1 MPRLTKKRRCAKEI
15 PEAGHDEFSP
25 GGRQAAAGNAGAR
38 PAQPHYPSRMNIHFF
53 AKSDIGRVRA
63 ANEDSFLS
71 EKISDNEY
79 LFVVA
84 DGMGGHQAGDIASK
98 LASESF
104 FDHYRALRKK
114 GAAVSAAIDQSVRRA
129 NLVVFRKAAA
139 DIEKRGMGTTFSAV
153 VINGMK
159 AFIAHVGDSRVYLV
173 RRNRIKRLTT
183 DHSFVEKL
191 VEEGRIS
198 PDEARDHPQ
207 KNVLYMSLGARES
220 FSPEIMNDI
229 ILEDGDAL
237 IMCSDGLSNMVDDD
251 TLMNVAMGGY
261 PEEAA
266 EELVRLANDH
276 GGADNITVQ
285 VIRLGTLETLE
296 KTKPIRVGR
305 RRRKVAKGTAALL
318 LLALLAVLAYL
329 FFLSP
334 AAGNGGGEA
343 AGVMAVPAPPAAR
356 AWTPRL
362 AEIGSVRIRSL
373 GVTAAD
379 CRFLS
384 GRKLYAV
391 RDGRLSVFD
400 LDTAGLSSIGLESGE
415 QVVPSRGDGVL
426 LLRRE
431 ATRDPGYALL
441 RQGADRPLL
450 RIRRDGQVNSRE
462 SRPGGVSLYRI
473 AGLEGDVI
481 PDYIDDALFIFHDRS
496 HYYGIRDWREP
507 EGLPAAIGGL
517 AVVAGG
523 FLSFQGG
530 AGGVVMLHHDPAA
543 GRAAVYRIQGGV
555 EKLGEYSLPAPPRP
569 LLLEYAG
576 AGALVAYYPDGCVRW
591 SLGRRQA
598 SGRYALGNF
607 QLRAAGVLAD
617 LADGQKLV
625 VDDASQLFSLAC
637 EP

>member
-1 MPRLTKKRRCAKEI
+1 MA
-15 PEAGHDEFSP
+15 EAGHDEFSP
-25 GGRQAAAGNAGAR
+25 GGRQAAQGHAGHR
-38 PAQPHYPSRMNIHFF
+38 PAQPHHPSRMNIHFF

-63 ANEDSFLS
+63 ANEDYFLN
-71 EKISDNEY
+71 EKISDSEY

-84 DGMGGHQAGDIASK
+84 DGMGGHQAGDIASR

-104 FDHYRALRKK
+104 LDHYRGLRKK

-139 DIEKRGMGTTFSAV
+139 DVEKRGMGTTFSAV
-153 VINGMK
+153 VIAGMK

-220 FSPEIMNDI
+220 FTPEIMNDI

-237 IMCSDGLSNMVDDD
+237 VMCSDGLSNMVDDE
-251 TLMNVAMGGY
+251 TLMNVVMGGY

-305 RRRKVAKGTAALL
+305 KRRRVAKGTAALL
-318 LLALLAVLAYL
+318 LFALLAVLAYRL
-329 FFLSP
+329 FLSP
-334 AAGNGGGEA
+334 DAGAAEA
-343 AGVMAVPAPPAAR
+343 AGALAVPAPPLAR
-356 AWTPRL
+356 AWAPRL
-362 AEIGSVRIRSL
+362 GEIGSARLNGL

-391 RDGRLSVFD
+391 RDGRLAVFD
-400 LDTAGLSSIGLESGE
+400 LDSAGLLSIELEAGE
-415 QVVPSRGDGVL
+415 QVVPSRGEGVF
-426 LLRRE
+426 LLRRD

-441 RQGADRPLL
+441 RQGSARPLL
-450 RIRRDGQVNSRE
+450 RIRHDGQVNSRE
-462 SRPGGVSLYRI
+462 SRPGGGSLYRI
-473 AGLEGDVI
+473 AGLEGDVT
-481 PDYIDDALFIFHDRS
+481 PDYIDDDLFLFHDQG
-496 HYYGIRDWREP
+496 HYYGIRDWRKP
-507 EGLPAAIGGL
+507 EGLPAVIGGL

-523 FLSFQGG
+523 RLAFQSQ
-530 AGGVVMLHHDPAA
+530 AGGMVMLHHDPAA
-543 GRAAVYRIQGGV
+543 GRAVLYRIAGGV
-555 EKLGEYSLPAPPRP
+555 EKLGEYSLPAQPQP

-576 AGALVAYYPDGCVRW
+576 DGALVAYYPDGCARW
-591 SLGRRQA
+591 SGGGRQA
-598 SGRYALGNF
+598 SGRYTLGNF
-607 QLRAAGVLAD
+607 QLRAAKVMAD
-617 LADGQKLV
+617 LADGRKLV
-625 VDDASQLFSLAC
+625 VDDGNQLFSLAC

>member
-1 MPRLTKKRRCAKEI
+1 MA
-15 PEAGHDEFSP
+15 EAGHDEFSP
-25 GGRQAAAGNAGAR
+25 GGRLAAAGNAGR
-38 PAQPHYPSRMNIHFF
+38 GPAQPHHPSRMNIHFF

-63 ANEDSFLS
+63 ANEDYFLS

-104 FDHYRALRKK
+104 LDHYRGLRKK
-114 GAAVSAAIDQSVRRA
+114 GAAVAAAIDQSVRRA

-139 DIEKRGMGTTFSAV
+139 DVEKRGMGTTFSAV
-153 VINGMK
+153 VIAGMK

-198 PDEARDHPQ
+198 ADEARDHPQ

-220 FSPEIMNDI
+220 FTPEIVNDI
-229 ILEDGDAL
+229 LLEDGDAL
-237 IMCSDGLSNMVDDD
+237 VMCSDGLSNMVDDD

-261 PEEAA
+261 PQEAA

-296 KTKPIRVGR
+296 KTKPIRIGR
-305 RRRKVAKGTAALL
+305 PRRKVAKGTAALL
-318 LLALLAVLAYL
+318 LFALLAVLAYRL
-329 FFLSP
+329 FLSP
-334 AAGNGGGEA
+334 GGENGNGAAAGA
-343 AGVMAVPAPPAAR
+343 LAVPAPPPPR
-356 AWTPRL
+356 VWTPRL
-362 AEIGSVRIRSL
+362 GEIGSARLNGL

-384 GRKLYAV
+384 ARKLYAV
-391 RDGRLSVFD
+391 RAGRLSVYD
-400 LDTAGLSSIGLESGE
+400 LDTAGLLSIELAAGE
-415 QVVPSRGDGVL
+415 QVVPSRGAGVF

-431 ATRDPGYALL
+431 ATRDPGYVLM
-441 RQGADRPLL
+441 RQGTARPLL
-450 RIRRDGQVNSRE
+450 RIRHDGQVNSRE
-462 SRPGGVSLYRI
+462 SRPGGTSLYRI

-481 PDYIDDALFIFHDRS
+481 PDYIDDDFFLFHDQG
-496 HYYGIRDWREP
+496 HYYGIRDWSRP
-507 EGLPAAIGGL
+507 EGLAAAIGGL
-517 AVVAGG
+517 AVAAGG
-523 FLSFQGG
+523 RLAFQAQ
-530 AGGVVMLHHDPAA
+530 AGGTVMLHHDPAS
-543 GRAAVYRIQGGV
+543 GRAVLYRLAGGV
-555 EKLGEYSLPAPPRP
+555 ERLGEYSLPAAPQP

-576 AGALVAYYPDGCVRW
+576 AGALVAYYADGCAKW
-591 SLGRRQA
+591 SGDRQQA
-598 SGRYALGNF
+598 KGRYTLGNF
-607 QLRAAGVLAD
+607 QLRAAKVMAD
-617 LADGQKLV
+617 LADGRKLV
-625 VDDASQLFSLAC
+625 VDDGNQLFSLVC

>member
-1 MPRLTKKRRCAKEI
+1 
-15 PEAGHDEFSP
+15 
-25 GGRQAAAGNAGAR
+25 
-38 PAQPHYPSRMNIHFF
+38 MNIHFF

-63 ANEDSFLS
+63 ANEDYFLN
-71 EKISDNEY
+71 EKISDSEY

-84 DGMGGHQAGDIASK
+84 DGMGGHQAGDIASR

-104 FDHYRALRKK
+104 LDHFRGLRKK
-114 GAAVSAAIDQSVRRA
+114 GVAVSSAIDQSVRRA

-139 DIEKRGMGTTFSAV
+139 DVEKRGMGTTFSAV
-153 VINGMK
+153 AIAGMK
-159 AFIAHVGDSRVYLV
+159 AFIAHVGDSRVYLI

-220 FSPEIMNDI
+220 FTPEIMNDI

-237 IMCSDGLSNMVDDD
+237 VMCSDGLSNMVDDE

-276 GGADNITVQ
+276 GGADNVTVQ

-305 RRRKVAKGTAALL
+305 KRRRVAKGTAALL
-318 LLALLAVLAYL
+318 LFALLAVLAYRL
-329 FFLSP
+329 FLSP
-334 AAGNGGGEA
+334 GAGGADAAGA
-343 AGVMAVPAPPAAR
+343 LAVPTPPAGR

-362 AEIGSVRIRSL
+362 GEIGSARLNGL

-384 GRKLYAV
+384 RRKLYAV
-391 RDGRLSVFD
+391 RDGRLAVFD
-400 LDTAGLSSIGLESGE
+400 LDSASLLSIELAAGE
-415 QVVPSRGDGVL
+415 QVVPSRGEGVF

-431 ATRDPGYALL
+431 ATSDPGYVLL
-441 RQGADRPLL
+441 RQGAPQPLL

-462 SRPGGVSLYRI
+462 SRPGGGSLYRI
-473 AGLEGDVI
+473 AGLEGDVA
-481 PDYIDDALFIFHDRS
+481 PDYIDDDLFLFHDQGR
-496 HYYGIRDWREP
+496 YYGIRDWRQP
-507 EGLPAAIGGL
+507 EGLPAVIGGL
-517 AVVAGG
+517 AVVSGG
-523 FLSFQGG
+523 RLAFQAQADGM
-530 AGGVVMLHHDPAA
+530 VMLHHDPAA
-543 GRAAVYRIQGGV
+543 GRAVLYRIAGGV
-555 EKLGEYSLPAPPRP
+555 EKLGEYSLPAQPPP

-576 AGALVAYYPDGCVRW
+576 NGALVAYYPDHCARW
-591 SLGRRQA
+591 SGGRWQA
-598 SGRYALGNF
+598 SGRYTLGNF
-607 QLRAAGVLAD
+607 QLRAAKVMGD
-617 LADGQKLV
+617 LADGRKLV
-625 VDDASQLFSLAC
+625 VDDGNQLFSLAC

>member
-1 MPRLTKKRRCAKEI
+1 
-15 PEAGHDEFSP
+15 
-25 GGRQAAAGNAGAR
+25 
-38 PAQPHYPSRMNIHFF
+38 MNIHFF

-63 ANEDSFLS
+63 ANEDFFLN

-104 FDHYRALRKK
+104 LDHYRALRKK
-114 GAAVSAAIDQSVRRA
+114 GVAVSSAIDQSVRRA

-139 DIEKRGMGTTFSAV
+139 DVEKRGMGTTFSAV
-153 VINGMK
+153 IIAGMK

-173 RRNRIKRLTT
+173 RNSRIKRLTT

-220 FSPEIMNDI
+220 FTPEIVNDI

-237 IMCSDGLSNMVDDD
+237 LMCSDGLSNMVDDG

-261 PEEAA
+261 PQEAA

-296 KTKPIRVGR
+296 KTKPIRVARPR
-305 RRRKVAKGTAALL
+305 RRVAKGTAALL
-318 LLALLAVLAYL
+318 LFALLAVLAYRL
-329 FFLSP
+329 FLAP
-334 AAGNGGGEA
+334 EAGSGDI
-343 AGVMAVPAPPAAR
+343 AGAMAVPAPPAAR

-362 AEIGSVRIRSL
+362 GEIGSARLNGL

-391 RDGRLSVFD
+391 RDNRLAVFD
-400 LDTAGLSSIGLESGE
+400 LDSAGLLSIGLEPGE
-415 QVVPSRGDGVL
+415 QVVPSRGAGVF

-441 RQGADRPLL
+441 RQGDERPLL
-450 RIRRDGQVNSRE
+450 LIRHDGQVNSRE
-462 SRPGGVSLYRI
+462 NRPGAGSLYRI
-473 AGLEGDVI
+473 AGLRGDVTA
-481 PDYIDDALFIFHDRS
+481 DYIDDDLFLFHDQER
-496 HYYGIRDWREP
+496 YYGIREWRKP
-507 EGLPAAIGGL
+507 EGLPAVIGGL

-523 FLSFQGG
+523 RLAFQAQDGG
-530 AGGVVMLHHDPAA
+530 MVMMHHDPAA
-543 GRAAVYRIQGGV
+543 GRAALYRITGGV
-555 EKLGEYSLPAPPRP
+555 EKLGEFSLPAQPQP

-576 AGALVAYYPDGCVRW
+576 AGALVAFYADGLAKW
-591 SLGRRQA
+591 SGGRRQA
-598 SGRYALGNF
+598 SGLYTIGNF
-607 QLRAAGVLAD
+607 QLRAAKVMTD
-617 LADGQKLV
+617 LADGRKLV
-625 VDDASQLFSLAC
+625 VDDGNQLFSLAC